1 MSRDKAYLRFVS
13 GPHAGRVYVLK
24 DLSVFDLG
32 RGTGCQI
39 VLEDAAVAS
48 HHARIYRKGDAWT
61 FFDLNTEQGSSIN
74 DIPVEKRELAGGE
87 IIRLG
92 STEFQFT
99 FSPPVSKGAKASE
112 PAPTVERPS
121 SVVTPA
127 CLMVPDDDVQD
138 MTPDP
143 QAAPAAGAAH
153 PMFAYSQAAPV
164 ARAPAPSRPPPL
176 PPQAPVYAPPPPPPL
191 RAAAPAFAAPAG
203 QRCGLIV
210 IDGDPRD
217 VGRSVDLTSCA
228 SLLIG
233 RALDCGL
240 VLNDGK
246 VSRHHT
252 RVEAVDGG
260 HIILDLNSANG
271 TVVNGQKISR
281 ALLRSG
287 DYVRL
292 GFTVLAYEQAPD
304 AQRPY

>member
-1 MSRDKAYLRFVS
+1 MS
-13 GPHAGRVYVLK
+13 GPQSGRVYVLK

-32 RGTGCQI
+32 RGSGCQI
-39 VLEDAAVAS
+39 VLEDTGVAS
-48 HHARIYRKGDAWT
+48 HHARIYRKGEVWT

-92 STEFQFT
+92 TTEFQFT
-99 FSPPVSKGAKASE
+99 FSPPTPKGAK
-112 PAPTVERPS
+112 PAPAPVRMDAPS

-127 CLMVPDDDVQD
+127 CLMVPDAEVHEL
-138 MTPDP
+138 TPADP
-143 QAAPAAGAAH
+143 P
-153 PMFAYSQAAPV
+153 PMAPV
-164 ARAPAPSRPPPL
+164 GG
-176 PPQAPVYAPPPPPPL
+176 
-191 RAAAPAFAAPAG
+191 AAAPAFGYAAPPGAHHPAVHRGTPGAVATSPAHVEARPRATPPQPVPAAAG
-203 QRCGLIV
+203 QRCGLII

-217 VGRSVDLTSCA
+217 VGRSVDLAGCPT
-228 SLLIG
+228 LLIG

-252 RVEAVDGG
+252 RIEAVEGG
-260 HIILDLNSANG
+260 HVILDLNSANG
-271 TVVNGQKISR
+271 TVVNGQKVSR

-292 GFTVLAYEQAPD
+292 GFTVLAYELVPD
-304 AQRPY
+304 AQRMY